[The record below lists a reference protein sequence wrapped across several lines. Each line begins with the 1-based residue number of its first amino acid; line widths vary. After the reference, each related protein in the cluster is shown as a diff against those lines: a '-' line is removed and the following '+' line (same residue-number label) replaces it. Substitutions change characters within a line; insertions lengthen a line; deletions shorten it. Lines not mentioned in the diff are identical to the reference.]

1 MPPSPNHNT
10 IAVGALL
17 AAFALTTACS
27 SNDTSNGDSLST
39 TVAATV
45 PAYEMT
51 EQDKELTALVKT
63 DNTDQLRLVYR
74 EIADQVTDTYPEGG
88 YFLRIDCAFGNEP
101 GKTAIRLAN
110 ARIAVGQLGAAQT
123 GLKAGQSDIKF
134 NTGVRCIEN
143 PEPETFDP
151 NRPLDQTYA
160 VELCEGRLEEKYV
173 AGQLP
178 LTLSNVR
185 ATEDSGEWTVSGS
198 VRGTVP
204 EGQSS
209 SDVSFECVVTDNP
222 LRSSVTKFDH

>member
-10 IAVGALL
+10 IALGALL

-27 SNDTSNGDSLST
+27 TNDTSSGDTLT
-39 TVAATV
+39 TTTAVTV

-51 EQDKELTALVKT
+51 EQDRELTALVKT

-74 EIADQVTDTYPEGG
+74 EIADQVTDTYPDGG

-101 GKTAIRLAN
+101 GKAAIRLAN

-123 GLKAGQSDIKF
+123 GLKAGQSDIEF
-134 NTGVRCIEN
+134 NTGVRCVEN
-143 PEPETFDP
+143 PAPTTFDP
-151 NRPLDQTYA
+151 NRPLDEGYA

-178 LTLSNVR
+178 LTLSKVR
-185 ATEDSGEWTVSGS
+185 VTEEGGEWTVTGS
-198 VRGTVP
+198 VHGTVP
-204 EGQSS
+204 EGQSAA
-209 SDVSFECVVTDNP
+209 DMNFECVVADNP
-222 LRSSVTKFDH
+222 LRSSVTKFDR